1 MNQLALQDSGAVRR
15 NKMLFNESTW
25 KKIGCFAG
33 GVLFGTAGLKVL
45 GSKDARAFY
54 TKTLAAGLR
63 AKDCVMTTTTKVQER
78 AEDILA
84 EAQAINAQRA
94 EEEYESVE
102 AEATEE

>member
-1 MNQLALQDSGAVRR
+1 
-15 NKMLFNESTW
+15 MLFNESTW

-45 GSKDARAFY
+45 GSKDARTLY

-63 AKDCVMTTTTKVQER
+63 AKDCVMTASMKVQER

-84 EAQAINAQRA
+84 EAQEMNAKRA
-94 EEEYESVE
+94 EEELAKENEGFEDEVVE
-102 AEATEE
+102 QTEETEA

>member
-1 MNQLALQDSGAVRR
+1 
-15 NKMLFNESTW
+15 MLFNESTW
-25 KKIGCFAG
+25 KKIGCFVG

-45 GSKDARAFY
+45 GSKDARAMY

-94 EEEYESVE
+94 QEEAQEQEECETVE
-102 AEATEE
+102 E